1 MRSDR
6 RTENA
11 HGDRSSL
18 LAPRCS
24 HAFAAGTR
32 SRGLSYFSGGRVRLG
47 PVDENGVLAYVKGSR
62 RSPYQVVLDWGEVEW
77 GDELTVSCDC
87 PEFEGGSLCKHIW
100 ATLLTL
106 DDTGEGH
113 WVPGSGRLEM
123 VADYGFDDDVDEDEE
138 DGDEPDDA
146 LDEEEP
152 DDFDPFAEE
161 ETVATQED
169 DDLAVALRRHP
180 LSPASAPRRLPEDR
194 PAPIRAPRPSTWA
207 ERSARRA
214 DVLQPKPEW
223 QRQLEVVGFALE
235 KNDAGAVEPLRR
247 REIWFQINRAVSA
260 ARGRLVIDIY
270 QRQERKVGGLG
281 RIKPLAL
288 DDEVVSELTDPRE
301 RDLARLVMTMPNEHG
316 HWASGYSAG
325 SSSRPRPPV
334 GRFSVP
340 GPLYETV
347 VPRLAATDRLS
358 WWEGD
363 ESRPEGSEP
372 LIWDDGPAWR
382 LALRLER
389 TDDRGGRLT
398 GTLIRPAPSP
408 TGARTE
414 SGAPSSAEAEA
425 GAGDDGAEDGFRVEP
440 LGGPV
445 LLLAAGLALF
455 DDHLARLDAHDV
467 FPWIVLLR
475 REGWIDIPEEDLPAA
490 LEEIFRLP
498 SLPAVELPDELPID
512 AERPPTHPRLSLRPP
527 TRRRAETPGGSR
539 ALRAELAFGYDGVW
553 VAADDPRSAVVDRAA
568 GRLLLRDRE
577 AEAEAVELLEALGAG
592 PDRAAGAAVAGK
604 GRFVV
609 PEGGLAD
616 TVQVLLEAGWRVLA
630 EGQSVRKAGTVQG
643 SLVGG
648 GGSGM
653 DWFELR
659 GAIAFGDQEVPLPRL
674 LEAARRGQTFVVLG
688 DGSRGIVPPD
698 WTERLRR
705 LADLAPQGEDGG
717 DGEGDDEA
725 DTVRF
730 LPSQALLLDTLLAD
744 TPEIDLD
751 GRFADLRARLTNG
764 AGDQPLD
771 APEGFQGTLRP
782 YQGRGLGWLDHL
794 GGLGL
799 GGCLAD
805 DMGLGKTIQ
814 VLALLDRRRQAAGPT
829 GRTSLVVA
837 PRSLVYNW
845 IDEASRFTPNLA
857 TLDYTGTGREELRE
871 RFADHDLVITTYGT
885 LRRDVTELT
894 ETTFDYVILDEA
906 QAIKN
911 PESQTA
917 KAARLL
923 RADHRLV
930 LTGTPVENH
939 LRELGS
945 LFEFLNPGML
955 GRASAFAE
963 LVGAGSAG
971 ALEEEDL
978 SRLSR
983 ALGPFI
989 LRRTK
994 AQVLPDLPAK
1004 TEQTLFVTLGREQR
1018 ALYEELKAHYRAQL
1032 HQRIDEL
1039 GLDRSRMQVLEAL
1052 LRLRQAACHPE
1063 LLVPEDGDGEGRGA
1077 NAALAAIGGKSGL
1090 GGGSENGGDNGVE
1103 SAGSA
1108 KLDTLFEQLDEVLDE
1123 GHKALV
1129 FSQFTRLL
1137 GLVRRRLDANGT
1149 VYEYLDGKTRDR
1161 AGRVE
1166 RFQTDPDCRLFLISL
1181 KAGGTGLNLT
1191 AADYVFLLDPWWNPA
1206 VEAQA
1211 VDRAH
1216 RIGQE
1221 RPVIAYR
1228 LIARDTV
1235 EEKILELQ
1243 KSKRE
1248 LADAVLSAG
1257 GSALGTLTA
1266 DDLELLLG

>member
-6 RTENA
+6 RTEGMR
-11 HGDRSSL
+11 GDRSSL

-24 HAFAAGTR
+24 HGFEAGIR

-62 RSPYQVVLDWGEVEW
+62 RAPYQVVLDWGEVEW
-77 GDELTVSCDC
+77 GDALTVSCDC
-87 PEFEGGSLCKHIW
+87 QDFEDGTLCKHIW

-106 DDTGEGH
+106 DDTGEGR
-113 WVPGSGRLEM
+113 WVPGSGRLEL
-123 VADYGFDDDVDEDEE
+123 VQDYGFDDDLEEDEE
-138 DGDEPDDA
+138 SDGELTDLAEDWDEAPDEGSED
-146 LDEEEP
+146 DEEVP
-152 DDFDPFAEE
+152 DDFDPFEE
-161 ETVATQED
+161 EED
-169 DDLAVALRRHP
+169 DEIEAEDDELAVALRPHP
-180 LSPASAPRRLPEDR
+180 LSPASAPRRTREDR
-194 PAPIRAPRPSTWA
+194 PAPVRAPRPSTWA
-207 ERSARRA
+207 ERAARRA
-214 DVLQPKPEW
+214 DILQPKPEW

-235 KNDAGAVEPLRR
+235 KNESAAAVPLRQ
-247 REIWFQINRAVSA
+247 REVWFQINRATSA

-288 DDEVVSELTDPRE
+288 DDEVVAELTDPRE
-301 RDLARLVMTMPNEHG
+301 RDLARLVLAMPNEHG
-316 HWASGYSAG
+316 HWASGYNAG
-325 SSSRPRPPV
+325 TATGPRPPV

-347 VPRLAATDRLS
+347 LPRLVATDRLS

-363 ESRPEGSEP
+363 DSRPEGSEP
-372 LIWDDGPAWR
+372 LTWDDGAAWR

-389 TDDRGGRLT
+389 TKSGGGRLT
-398 GTLIRPAPSP
+398 GTLVRPRTASP
-408 TGARTE
+408 AD
-414 SGAPSSAEAEA
+414 P
-425 GAGDDGAEDGFRVEP
+425 AEDRGDEVVP
-440 LGGPV
+440 LGGPI

-455 DDHLARLDAHDV
+455 EDHLARLDAHDT

-498 SLPAVELPDELPID
+498 SLPSVELPDELPID
-512 AERPPTHPRLSLRPP
+512 AARPAPHPRLSLHPP
-527 TRRRAETPGGSR
+527 TRRRAEGNGG
-539 ALRAELAFGYDGVW
+539 APTLGADLAFGYDGVW
-553 VAADDPRSAVVDRAA
+553 VAADDPRSAVVDRATD
-568 GRLLLRDRE
+568 RLLLRDRT
-577 AEAEAVELLEALGAG
+577 AEAEAVESLRGLGAEPDPASRTTSTTAGRFQVPAEGLAATIQSLLE
-592 PDRAAGAAVAGK
+592 R
-604 GRFVV
+604 
-609 PEGGLAD
+609 
-616 TVQVLLEAGWRVLA
+616 GWRVLA
-630 EGQSVRKAGTVQG
+630 EGESVRKAGAVRG
-643 SLVGG
+643 ALVGG

-659 GAIAFGDQEVPLPRL
+659 GAIAYGDQEVPLPRL

-688 DGSRGIVPPD
+688 DGSRGMIPPD
-698 WTERLRR
+698 WTARLRR
-705 LADLAPQGEDGG
+705 LADLAPARDG
-717 DGEGDDEA
+717 DEA
-725 DTVRF
+725 DGDDAVRF

-751 GRFADLRARLTNG
+751 GRFADLRARLTG
-764 AGDQPLD
+764 EAGPEPLD

-782 YQGRGLGWLDHL
+782 YQGRGLGWLAHL
-794 GGLGL
+794 AELDL

-814 VLALLDRRRQAAGPT
+814 VLALLARRRAVDGR
-829 GRTSLVVA
+829 RTSLVVA

-845 IDEASRFTPNLA
+845 LDEAGRFTPELR
-857 TLDYTGTGREELRE
+857 TLDYTGTGREELRD

-885 LRRDVTELT
+885 LRRDVTELAQ
-894 ETTFDYVILDEA
+894 TTFDYAILDEA

-963 LVGAGSAG
+963 IVSAGSAG
-971 ALEEEDL
+971 AVDDEEL
-978 SRLSR
+978 ARLSR

-994 AQVLPDLPAK
+994 AEVLPELPAK
-1004 TEQTLFVTLGREQR
+1004 TEQTLFVTLGTEQR
-1018 ALYEELKAHYRAQL
+1018 SLYEELKAHYRAQL

-1063 LLVPEDGDGEGRGA
+1063 LLVPEGEGGEGRGA
-1077 NAALAAIGGKSGL
+1077 SGTLAAIGAD
-1090 GGGSENGGDNGVE
+1090 GGDGDVGG
-1103 SAGSA
+1103 AGSA

-1137 GLVRRRLDANGT
+1137 GLVRRRLDADGT

-1161 AGRVE
+1161 AARVE